1 MSKHNQVRNHLL
13 SGQTITGLTAL
24 DLFQLYRLSSVIS
37 RLRDEGLPIETIM
50 IDKEDGTQYAKY
62 LIPINK
68 R

>member
-13 SGQTITGLTAL
+13 SGNTITGLTAL

-50 IDKEDGTQYAKY
+50 IDREDGTQYAKY

>member
-50 IDKEDGTQYAKY
+50 IDREDGTQYAKY